1 VIEIKVSEEKRS
13 LAASPAL
20 IRTAAII
27 AVVGFLGLI
36 IGAMSSR
43 LPVLI
48 LFGVIVGLA
57 LLVIVWFYPFFG
69 VVLAFISNLLIPQAG
84 PTWNL
89 GIQVAMVGET
99 RGLHF
104 NVHEIIMAMVLLTV
118 LIKMLI
124 SIWKKDWDEL
134 RDLVKS
140 PISIGVALYV
150 LTTILACLIGLIN
163 DANGLLVLFRFMRTT
178 FFAYIFFMIIYVV
191 RDRRQFRVLVVTM
204 LICFTL
210 IAAFGLVQKAMGETW
225 SKQFN
230 EKWLG
235 DKLGYPTDVNY
246 VAGESSAQAYRIN
259 STFAHPNILGGYLV
273 FALPFFVSFLSLTW
287 RLQRYRLF
295 LLVLIALG
303 INLGALFLTGSRAA
317 WVAAGII
324 AFLYGIFGFFD
335 RRMWL
340 VLVTV
345 LLVFVLIFIML
356 NPPDFVKKRFS
367 GLSAREAA
375 DSRVYQYKLALDYFL
390 EHPLFG
396 IGMGMEGQRITENNL
411 RYTWAAVEN
420 AWLTYLV
427 SHGVVGLSA
436 LLLVFILYWALL
448 LKTRSGSKNDPFIY
462 FNAEAFILGMVGF
475 FISNMFGAW
484 LLFAIPMVTLL
495 WFFIGMA
502 GSLYN
507 IFQAEQ
513 VVTQPELPA
522 PEPFVSALPL
532 PSASLPGA
540 TRHDLR

>member
-1 VIEIKVSEEKRS
+1 MV
-13 LAASPAL
+13 
-20 IRTAAII
+20 
-27 AVVGFLGLI
+27 
-36 IGAMSSR
+36 SSR

-48 LFGVIVGLA
+48 VFAVIGGLA

-69 VVLAFISNLLIPQAG
+69 VVLAFISNLIIPQAG

-118 LIKMLI
+118 IVKMLI
-124 SIWKKDWDEL
+124 SVWKKDWDEV
-134 RDLVKS
+134 RDLVRS

-150 LTTILACLIGLIN
+150 LTSILACFIGLIN
-163 DANGLLVLFRFMRTT
+163 DANGLLVLFRFVRTV

-191 RDRRQFRVLVVTM
+191 RDRRQFQVLVVTM

-210 IAAFGLVQKAMGETW
+210 VAAFGLVQKAMGETW

-230 EKWLG
+230 EKYLGKWL
-235 DKLGYPTDVNY
+235 KYPTDINY

-287 RLQRYRLF
+287 RLRRYWLF
-295 LLVLIALG
+295 VLIFAGLV
-303 INLGALFLTGSRAA
+303 INVAALFLTGSRAA

-340 VLVTV
+340 VAVTV
-345 LLVFVLIFIML
+345 LLVFVLIFVML
-356 NPPDFVKKRFS
+356 NPPDFVKERFS
-367 GLSAREAA
+367 GLSAKEAA
-375 DSRVYQYKLALDYFL
+375 DSRMYQYRLALDYFL

-420 AWLTYLV
+420 AWLTYMV

-436 LLLVFILYWALL
+436 LLLVFALYWALL
-448 LKTRSGSKNDPFIY
+448 LKARAGSHHDPFIY

-507 IFQAEQ
+507 IYQDEQA
-513 VVTQPELPA
+513 VTQPELPA
-522 PEPFVSALPL
+522 PEPFVSALPF
-532 PSASLPGA
+532 PAAAVQDHPG
-540 TRHDLR
+540 TT

>member
-1 VIEIKVSEEKRS
+1 
-13 LAASPAL
+13 
-20 IRTAAII
+20 
-27 AVVGFLGLI
+27 
-36 IGAMSSR
+36 MSSR
-43 LPVLI
+43 LPMLI
-48 LFGVIVGLA
+48 VFGVIGGLA
-57 LLVIVWFYPFFG
+57 LLVIIWFYPFFG
-69 VVLAFISNLLIPQAG
+69 VVLAFISNLVIPQAG
-84 PTWNL
+84 PNWNL
-89 GIQVAMVGET
+89 GIQVAIVGET

-118 LIKMLI
+118 IVKMLI
-124 SIWKKDWDEL
+124 AVWKKDWYEL
-134 RDLVKS
+134 RDVVRS

-150 LTTILACLIGLIN
+150 LTSIMACFIGLIN
-163 DANGLLVLFRFMRTT
+163 DANGLLVLFRFVRTV

-191 RDRRQFRVLVVTM
+191 RDRRQFQVLVVTM

-210 IAAFGLVQKAMGETW
+210 IAAFGLVQKALGETW
-225 SKQFN
+225 SNNFA
-230 EKWLG
+230 
-235 DKLGYPTDVNY
+235 DRVFSKLGYPADVNY

-259 STFAHPNILGGYLV
+259 STFLHPNILGGYLV

-287 RLQRYRLF
+287 RLRRYRLWA
-295 LLVLIALG
+295 LLFFVALP
-303 INLGALFLTGSRAA
+303 INVAALFLTGSRAA

-340 VLVTV
+340 VAVTV
-345 LLVFVLIFIML
+345 LLVFVLIFVML
-356 NPPDFVKKRFS
+356 NPTDFVKKRFS
-367 GLSAREAA
+367 GQSAREAA
-375 DSRVYQYKLALDYFL
+375 DSRMYQYRLALDYFL

-396 IGMGMEGQRITENNL
+396 IGMGMEGQRIIENNL

-420 AWLTYLV
+420 AWLTYMV

-436 LLLVFILYWALL
+436 LLLVFALYWALL
-448 LKTRSGSKNDPFIY
+448 LKARAGSHHDPFIY

-507 IFQAEQ
+507 IYQEEQA
-513 VVTQPELPA
+513 VTQPELPT
-522 PEPFVSALPL
+522 PEPFVSALPF
-532 PSASLPGA
+532 PAAAVQDHPG
-540 TRHDLR
+540 TT